1 MAILNILNIFT
12 IIFVILKVT
21 GAIAWSWFWVLFPT
35 LVFWALFAVLIIKAY
50 IDVTVDEARYW
61 KDINE
66 SGKNNGDKGQ

>member
-21 GAIAWSWFWVLFPT
+21 GAIAWSWLWVLFPT